1 MFISTLLTDTSSLLF
16 GRGKMEGEGIAAPRC
31 AKKNNRPVAEEFI
44 HAECVPIEL
53 RSTVVVGDKKVDVAN
68 PSRTHGSL
76 GNRRCRSVCS
86 TLHELCLRPE
96 LGVHPQPPLRIHA
109 PAPHP
114 QQSTAPDS
122 TKKEPAM
129 RCGDLPAGFH
139 QGTGE
144 NGLGREG
151 FSIAAQRKASVRHI
165 RDQGCTPVD
174 E

>member
-1 MFISTLLTDTSSLLF
+1 
-16 GRGKMEGEGIAAPRC
+16 
-31 AKKNNRPVAEEFI
+31 
-44 HAECVPIEL
+44 
-53 RSTVVVGDKKVDVAN
+53 
-68 PSRTHGSL
+68 
-76 GNRRCRSVCS
+76 
-86 TLHELCLRPE
+86 
-96 LGVHPQPPLRIHA
+96 
-109 PAPHP
+109 
-114 QQSTAPDS
+114 
-122 TKKEPAM
+122 M